1 MVRKSYTASI
11 EDYLEAIYLISL
23 EGKGVRV
30 TDLAGRLKVKKASV
44 SEALIRLSKRGLI
57 KHKRYG
63 MVALTAKGRLI
74 AEKVYRRHQIICK
87 FLEEVLGIDGGTAE
101 RDACLIEHAVSRQT
115 LQKIEK
121 FMNEYL
127 LGKGKAKP

>member
-1 MVRKSYTASI
+1 MVKRSYTASL

-23 EGKGVRV
+23 EGRRVRV
-30 TDLAGRLKVKKASV
+30 TDLAGRLRVKKASV

-63 MVALTAKGRLI
+63 MVTLTAKGKLI
-74 AEKVYRRHQIICK
+74 AEKIYRRHRIFRR
-87 FLEEVLGIDGGTAE
+87 FLEEVLGVDGKTAE

-115 LQKIEK
+115 LEKIEK
-121 FMNEYL
+121 FMNQYL
-127 LGKGKAKP
+127 MEKGESKT